1 MRDWLKLATKQTVVL
16 RGLGYS
22 VVVGTVLMAI
32 NQGDVI
38 LCGDLTRTHIVKIGL
53 TYIVPF
59 AVSMLSSVGAMRNSV
74 RI

>member
-1 MRDWLKLATKQTVVL
+1 
-16 RGLGYS
+16 
-22 VVVGTVLMAI
+22 MAI